1 MTLEQSSPNIDV
13 QESIVLKLDD
23 QPISSNDPWSDDLLS
38 RKDVADRLTGV
49 VKTQSAPL
57 TVSLHGQWGTGKTF
71 LLKRW
76 QKSLE
81 SSGYQAVYFNAWE
94 DDFCDEPLL
103 SIVGQLADHFKEPGL
118 RRIARQIAQTAM
130 PLITENALGLAKATL
145 GVTLKV
151 DKKEKNKTLLDRY
164 LEQTEIKRKFKSELA
179 SLSATIVRRTQ
190 HPLVFI
196 VDELDRCRPTF
207 AIELLE
213 QVKHIF
219 DIPSIVFVFG
229 INRDELAKSFASVY
243 GEINTDIYLRRF
255 FDFEFNLTE
264 IDSRRFAEYLID
276 KFQLEEAF
284 QNASDAFG
292 TQHRISEYLDYK
304 GTIPRLWSAL
314 GLSLR
319 DIDYGIRLLAL
330 LAKNLPP
337 RIPTHPGLMSVLI
350 GMKFK
355 KPEFYHS
362 LATGDFR
369 ASEIIDYIDE
379 QSRHR
384 TAYREISYYM
394 DYIEGFLHCAENTN
408 SLREEAGERALKEL
422 EAPSDSLIE
431 YEVISRRAQA
441 ASESQRMD
449 IAQAIRNSRMT
460 GIRRGVFATLTPLID
475 TWQTELRR

>member
-1 MTLEQSSPNIDV
+1 MMRKDPHSPMNA
-13 QESIVLKLDD
+13 QQATVLKLDEPSID
-23 QPISSNDPWSDDLLS
+23 SNDPWSDDLLS
-38 RKDVADRLTGV
+38 RKEVAERLTSV
-49 VKTQSAPL
+49 VSTQSAPL

-103 SIVGQLADHFKEPGL
+103 SIVGQLADYFKEPGL
-118 RRIARQIAQTAM
+118 KRIARQIAQDAM

-164 LEQTEIKRKFKSELA
+164 LEQTEVKRKFKTELA
-179 SLSATIVRRTQ
+179 SLSATIVRRTG

-213 QVKHIF
+213 RVKHIF

-229 INRDELAKSFASVY
+229 INRDELEKSFASVY
-243 GEINTDIYLRRF
+243 GRINTDVYLRRF

-264 IDSRRFAEYLID
+264 IDSRRFAEYLIE
-276 KFQLEEAF
+276 KFQLAEAF

-292 TQHRISEYLDYK
+292 TQRHMNDYLEYK
-304 GTIPRLWSAL
+304 SIIPALWSAL
-314 GLSLR
+314 RLRLR

-330 LAKNLPP
+330 LAKNLPQV
-337 RIPTHPGLMSVLI
+337 IPTHPGLMSVLI

-384 TAYREISYYM
+384 TAYREISYAM

-422 EAPSDSLIE
+422 EALSDSNIE
-431 YEVISRRAQA
+431 YEVISRRAQT
-441 ASESQRMD
+441 ASESQRMQ
-449 IAQAIRNSRMT
+449 IARAIRNGRMT
-460 GIRRGVFATLTPLID
+460 GIRAGVFATLAPLID